1 MGLDMYL
8 DSHHYYGGKYKTHN
22 NKDEY
27 FRHSLEVKGKFAE
40 ENGLSE
46 NNISEI
52 VQNVA
57 YWRKANA
64 IHGWFVNN
72 VQQGEDNCQRHYCR
86 LSQLEELLEICKE
99 VIKALDGK
107 KYAKVEE
114 LLPPTEGF
122 FFGEYD
128 VQSEWYRYEIENT
141 ILQLEKALKAPGDS
155 YYYTASW

>member
-52 VQNVA
+52 VRNVA

-64 IHGWFVNN
+64 IHGWFVQN
-72 VQQGEDNCQRHYCR
+72 VQDGVDNCQRHYVTVE
-86 LSQLEELLEICKE
+86 QLTSLVNLCKE
-99 VIKALDGK
+99 SLECLKNKDFDGV
-107 KYAKVEE
+107 YT

-122 FFGEYD
+122 FFGEYN
-128 VQSEWYRYEIENT
+128 VESEWYRQELEET
-141 ILQLEKALKAPGDS
+141 ISQLEKALKVPGDS
-155 YYYTASW
+155 YYYTSSW